1 MAVNVTEKKVLSSDG
16 IHQLAGKVYLP
27 DGGIKGLFH
36 VVHGMTEHI
45 GRYDGFMRA
54 VAEAGYAVFG
64 YDHLGHGLTA
74 EADGSF
80 GFIAHRDGWKRLV
93 EDVYVFGAAMAEE
106 YGKDLPR
113 ILMGHSMG
121 SFIVRL
127 AAAEYADRGICEKL
141 IIMGTGGPNP
151 AAGAGQA
158 VIGLLKLF
166 KGEKGYS
173 DFVEKLAFGTYNS
186 HFADEHDEKSW
197 LTKDVSVRKAY
208 VADKYCTIRFTLSAM
223 GDLIK
228 MNRTCNKKSWP
239 KKLDPNL
246 KILLVSGSDDPVGD
260 YGKGVS
266 KVCTMLMSANADAR
280 MKIYSDCRHEI
291 LNDTSREEVI
301 KDILGFAGR

>member
-1 MAVNVTEKKVLSSDG
+1 MAIEVLEKRVLSSDG
-16 IHQLAGKVYLP
+16 VHELVGKVYLP
-27 DGGIKGLFH
+27 EGESRGLFH

-45 GRYDGFMRA
+45 GRYDGFMREIA
-54 VAEAGYAVFG
+54 QAGYTVFG

-80 GFIAHRDGWKRLV
+80 GFIAHKDGWKRLV
-93 EDVYVFGAAMAEE
+93 GDVYVFGAAMAKE
-106 YGKDLPR
+106 YGEELPR

-127 AAAEYADRGICEKL
+127 AAAEFAGKGICEKL

-166 KGEKGYS
+166 KGDKGYS
-173 DFVEKLAFGTYNS
+173 SFVEKLAFGTYNS

-197 LTKDVSVRKAY
+197 LTKDVSVREAY
-208 VADKYCTIRFTLSAM
+208 VADKYCTFRFTVSAM

-228 MNRTCNKKSWP
+228 MNRECNKKSWP
-239 KKLDPNL
+239 GKLDPNL
-246 KILLVSGSDDPVGD
+246 KILLVSGSEDPVGD

-266 KVCTMLMSANADAR
+266 KVFSMLIGAGADAK
-280 MKIYSDCRHEI
+280 MKLYDNCRHEI
-291 LNDTSREEVI
+291 LNDTSRAEVI
-301 KDILGFAGR
+301 SDILGF

>member
-1 MAVNVTEKKVLSSDG
+1 MAISVIEKRVLSSDG
-16 IHQLAGKVYLP
+16 VHELAGKVYLP
-27 DGGIKGLFH
+27 EGESRGLFQ

-45 GRYDGFMRA
+45 GRYDGFMREIA
-54 VAEAGYAVFG
+54 QAGYTVFG

-80 GFIAHRDGWKRLV
+80 GFIAHKHGRDRLV
-93 EDVYVFGAAMAEE
+93 EDVFVFSNAVAKE
-106 YGKDLPR
+106 YGENLPR

-127 AAAEYADRGICEKL
+127 AAADYAGKGLCEKL

-173 DFVEKLAFGTYNS
+173 GFVEKLAFGTYNS
-186 HFADEHDEKSW
+186 HFADENDEKSW

-208 VADKYCTIRFTLSAM
+208 VADKYCTFRFTLSAM

-228 MNRTCNKKSWP
+228 MNRECNKKSWP
-239 KKLDPNL
+239 GKLDPEL
-246 KILLVSGSDDPVGD
+246 KILLVSGSEDPVGD

-266 KVCTMLMSANADAR
+266 KVFSLLAGAKPEV
-280 MKIYSDCRHEI
+280 KIKLYEGCRHEI
-291 LNDTSREEVI
+291 LNDTSRAEVI
-301 KDILGFAGR
+301 SDILDFIK